1 MQIRRTPPG
10 APACRAPGSTVRV
23 AAWLWLVVLPLA
35 GCDGRAEP
43 PAREPRNAL
52 TRPAP
57 SASAAPEA
65 ARVPSAP
72 APAPASAPEAG
83 PAPAPEGHRSEGEGT
98 AALPEGRLHAA
109 PPGHH
114 ADPVPAGPTDVG
126 VPASPPRPPV
136 DVVTTEAPVDEPPA
150 SADAPPAGAP
160 DDEVDADS
168 ARAPSA
174 LSGTPAAAAVD
185 PWVHA
190 ALGRIERAADGI
202 QALVARLRLR
212 EINDF
217 TGQTTLRLGRLI
229 YRLGAEG
236 EPRSLSVVFDQ
247 RIEGSRMRPQA
258 TRYTFSGRWFVEIDG
273 EQRLFSRAEIVA
285 AGETFDPLAIGRGP
299 VPIPVGQPRSEVLR
313 RFTVTR
319 AEAPDDPL
327 LQQFRGRDD
336 AYVLDLRPRPG
347 AAEARD
353 VQSLIL
359 VYDAATDLPLGVHL
373 TTPSGDVR
381 TALLEDLEQR
391 VALTA
396 EELAML
402 SVEPPTE
409 PGWIVTDR
417 PFGDQ

>member
-1 MQIRRTPPG
+1 M
-10 APACRAPGSTVRV
+10 
-23 AAWLWLVVLPLA
+23 
-35 GCDGRAEP
+35 
-43 PAREPRNAL
+43 
-52 TRPAP
+52 
-57 SASAAPEA
+57 PED
-65 ARVPSAP
+65 P
-72 APAPASAPEAG
+72 
-83 PAPAPEGHRSEGEGT
+83 
-98 AALPEGRLHAA
+98 LHAA
-109 PPGHH
+109 PPGL
-114 ADPVPAGPTDVG
+114 AAGPVPTDPADAVARSG
-126 VPASPPRPPV
+126 GRDATDERDPGSGAPQHHDPDDPDDQSDPGDPKDPGATVVPASPPRPPV
-136 DVVTTEAPVDEPPA
+136 DVVSTEAPIDEPPA
-150 SADAPPAGAP
+150 PADERAADA
-160 DDEVDADS
+160 DTS
-168 ARAPSA
+168 RAPST
-174 LSGTPAAAAVD
+174 LPGSAAAAVD